1 MVYIFTIWKKC
12 ITTAS
17 HNDEDKAS
25 IDLLQLFL
33 VTILI
38 LILTMMHLSSPLILD
53 LEENWSDY
61 LHIAFCGECN
71 YVLYSHAFGICWY
84 MVWWCE
90 YMTYNSSW
98 YLITWYDTLYQYT
111 MCFMIEQLW
120 VIWIFRY
127 RVFDLKLIKSIS
139 LI

>member
-71 YVLYSHAFGICWY
+71 YVLYSHAFGIC
-84 MVWWCE
+84 
-90 YMTYNSSW
+90 
-98 YLITWYDTLYQYT
+98 
-111 MCFMIEQLW
+111 
-120 VIWIFRY
+120 
-127 RVFDLKLIKSIS
+127 
-139 LI
+139 